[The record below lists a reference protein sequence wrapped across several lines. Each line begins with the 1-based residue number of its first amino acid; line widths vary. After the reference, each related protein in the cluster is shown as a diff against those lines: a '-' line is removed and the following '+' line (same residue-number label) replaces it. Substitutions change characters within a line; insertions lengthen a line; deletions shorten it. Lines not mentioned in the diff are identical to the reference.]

1 MIARLVAATTLTLL
15 VTTPAPA
22 QAPDWAGLEKEAI
35 ATLQK
40 YVRIDTSVPPG
51 DVRKAADLL
60 QSILTAEQIPVTRY
74 ESGEGRSIILA
85 RLAKSRPGTAKPI
98 LLMHHMDVVPADAS
112 RWSRP
117 PFGAERVDGRIWG
130 RGSLDM
136 KGPGVAQLY
145 AFIALKRLAIP
156 LDRDILLMASPDE
169 EIGGEKGAKWM
180 RTQHFADLDPEY
192 ILDEGGFGSRD
203 LFTPGK
209 LVFGIS
215 VAEKKLLWLKVTA
228 QGVAGHGSQPHDQN
242 PNDRLTRALT
252 RLLSEPLPSSDF
264 SVLTTLK
271 SRVGPLAENKFNN
284 AIAHSTISITSLRS
298 GVGDPPKANVIP
310 SIAEATIDCR
320 VLPGTSKD
328 QSMTEIRRRLA
339 DPAIKMETTYEGDD
353 PVVTTQDSTFY
364 RALESAVKR
373 RHP

>member
-1 MIARLVAATTLTLL
+1 M
-15 VTTPAPA
+15 
-22 QAPDWAGLEKEAI
+22 
-35 ATLQK
+35 
-40 YVRIDTSVPPG
+40 PG
-51 DVRKAADLL
+51 DETGQLEALLERWQTSLDLHAKYSAL
-60 QSILTAEQIPVTRY
+60 DDARY
-74 ESGEGRSIILA
+74 WHVQPWPKHERPQRWIIQLA
-85 RLAKSRPGTAKPI
+85 RK
-98 LLMHHMDVVPADAS
+98 
-112 RWSRP
+112 
-117 PFGAERVDGRIWG
+117 RI
-130 RGSLDM
+130 
-136 KGPGVAQLY
+136 
-145 AFIALKRLAIP
+145 IALKRLAIP

-310 SIAEATIDCR
+310 SIAEATIA
-320 VLPGTSKD
+320 PS
-328 QSMTEIRRRLA
+328 
-339 DPAIKMETTYEGDD
+339 TT
-353 PVVTTQDSTFY
+353 
-364 RALESAVKR
+364 
-373 RHP
+373 